1 MSGMAACCTVRRV
14 VLAALAAIA
23 LIASV
28 APTGAET
35 VAWYRFE
42 EGVGK
47 EFAKG
52 IGSVL
57 DTSRHHLNGTPA
69 SDHGTPYA
77 HALAPFGDV
86 ALALNGRDNWVF
98 VPDCP
103 RLELAK
109 SLTLEAFVKVR
120 GFNHNGVANF
130 IIFRGDD
137 RPGLDAYWLSL
148 DPRACTLNFGV
159 QGSHRD
165 GGVPTAILK
174 VPFTTLDRTLHVAGV
189 LDDKTG
195 FMGLYIDGEVVDS
208 MTTSVRACARLHPLY
223 QPGLGIGGFF
233 AGHPP
238 GSFCLDG
245 IIDEVRISNV
255 ALKPQQFLYSY
266 EEP

>member
-1 MSGMAACCTVRRV
+1 MSGMAASCATRRV
-14 VLAALAAIA
+14 VVAVLAAVA

-42 EGVGK
+42 EGAGK
-47 EFAKG
+47 EFAQG

-57 DTSRHHLNGTPA
+57 DTSRNHLNGTPA

-77 HALAPFGDV
+77 PALAPFGDV
-86 ALALNGRDNWVF
+86 ALALNGSDNWVF
-98 VPDCP
+98 VPDSP
-103 RLELAK
+103 KLELTR

-120 GFNHNGVANF
+120 GFNRNGVANF
-130 IIFRGDD
+130 IIFRGDT
-137 RPGLDAYWLSL
+137 RPGLDAYNLCL
-148 DPRACTLNFGV
+148 DPRARTLKFMVEGPRKDPGPPV
-159 QGSHRD
+159 
-165 GGVPTAILK
+165 AILET
-174 VPFTTLDRTLHVAGV
+174 PFSWLDRTIHVAGV

-195 FMGLYIDGEVVDS
+195 FMGLCVDGEVVNS
-208 MTTSVRACARLHPLY
+208 MTTTVRARAGLHPLY

-245 IIDEVRISNV
+245 TIDEVRISNV
-255 ALKPQQFLYSY
+255 ALKPKQFLYSY